1 VSKLFTMNIK
11 ELIDPKNAG
20 HELQAAALGLYDYRR
35 REHTRFGLELI
46 RVMKVATSDVST
58 KNRDAIRAL
67 MELKPIGMP
76 GNGLAYYE
84 YSFQDLCRFIGF
96 VDAVKKAY
104 DYAIMALPK
113 FNDNKLTNSYHQ
125 FFGQHCEINCT
136 GTHPDNINYVK
147 NYVVVTDLVGN
158 IVLINGKPSV
168 GTWAEFEVEKHIT
181 KKEWKRV
188 K

>member
-1 VSKLFTMNIK
+1 MNIK

-35 REHTRFGLELI
+35 REHTRSGLELI

-76 GNGLAYYE
+76 NNGLAYYE
-84 YSFQDLCRFIGF
+84 HNFQDLVRYIGF
-96 VDAVKKAY
+96 VDAVRKAF
-104 DYAIMALPK
+104 DYSGMALPK
-113 FNDNKLTNSYHQ
+113 FSDSKLANSYHQ
-125 FFGQHCEINCT
+125 FFGQHYEITCS
-136 GTHPDNINYVK
+136 GLHPENTAYTK
-147 NYVVVTDLVGN
+147 NYIVVTDLAGN
-158 IVLINGKPSV
+158 IQSINGQPSD